1 LLEDTR
7 TFPKSDRIGRCNHPF
22 HNKEIP
28 MKCVLEIRGAEGGED
43 AKLFAKDLAAAYGRL
58 FSRFG

>member
-1 LLEDTR
+1 
-7 TFPKSDRIGRCNHPF
+7 
-22 HNKEIP
+22 